1 MLAAF
6 LLFINSLVLWKDLN
20 VPDFLPFRA
29 NMKVAYTFNKDVGN
43 YHYGKHH
50 PMKPHRSAIVN
61 NLIHLYRLNN
71 HMDVLAPT
79 EREASGYHPDGYPFD
94 DMKTTDDCPLFYG
107 RKAFCAEYTS
117 SSICAANALLTYD
130 VAINWAGGMHHA
142 RKNSPSGFCYMNDI
156 VMAIQRL
163 LNSFERVMYID
174 IDIHHGDGVEEALG
188 LNERVLTCSFHKYGD
203 GYFPGTGNL
212 LSNHFLREKA
222 TPSHTRCRTSAG
234 FAKNVWSKDAPGN
247 CIADDAHVFDSGA
260 NLNDSTPDRGFAM
273 HKPFQKEKRIK
284 NVINVPLRTGIDDW
298 SYKYVFEPVTSS
310 IIRKFDPSV
319 IVVQCGADSL
329 GEDRL
334 GCFNLSVQ
342 GHGAC
347 VEYLKSFNKK
357 MLVVGG
363 GGYTLNNVVRAWTYE
378 TSVLA
383 GVEIAGD
390 IPEGP
395 YTEYFQP
402 SNSLF
407 PDFKRKYE
415 NENTKSY
422 LDSIAGYIQNVV
434 DKG

>member
-1 MLAAF
+1 M
-6 LLFINSLVLWKDLN
+6 
-20 VPDFLPFRA
+20 R
-29 NMKVAYTFNKDVGN
+29 VAYTFNKDVGN

-50 PMKPHRSAIVN
+50 PMKPYRSAIVN
-61 NLIHLYRLNN
+61 NLVHLYKLTN

-79 EREASGYHPDGYPFD
+79 KHEASGYHPDGYPFD

-163 LNSFERVMYID
+163 LSSFERVMYID
-174 IDIHHGDGVEEALG
+174 IDIHHGDGVEEAFG

-212 LSNHFLREKA
+212 LSNHFSCNKA
-222 TPSHTRCRTSAG
+222 GTQQMPCG
-234 FAKNVWSKDAPGN
+234 
-247 CIADDAHVFDSGA
+247 ADDGVQKDVQAGGVSDECTGGSAVHSECSGA
-260 NLNDSTPDRGFAM
+260 DPLAM
-273 HKPFQKEKRIK
+273 HRPFQKDKKIK

-310 IIRKFDPSV
+310 IIRKFDPDV

-363 GGYTLNNVVRAWTYE
+363 GGYTLKNVVRAWTYE
-378 TSVLA
+378 TSVLV
-383 GVEIAGD
+383 GVEIPGD
-390 IPEGP
+390 IPQGT

-422 LDSIAGYIQNVV
+422 LDSVTGYIHNVV
-434 DKG
+434 DRG